1 MTLKIES
8 KEQFEAWMMEHAKP
22 FNWDIRP
29 EGPVFMPED
38 VRALFEALR
47 PRWVPVAKS
56 EPEKDGRYEVTYGI
70 SGLHCTVREVCH
82 AFFRSKTNGLYRWTD
97 AIGRPVL
104 YVVAWKPVTPE
115 YWDDVPPLPE
125 ES

>member
-1 MTLKIES
+1 MSLKLDNPYDFELWL
-8 KEQFEAWMMEHAKP
+8 KENSEEVCCSEKQWMVGV
-22 FNWDIRP
+22 D
-29 EGPVFMPED
+29 D
-38 VRALFEALR
+38 VRALYEALR
-47 PRWVPVAKS
+47 PRWVPVEQS
-56 EPEKDGRYEVTYGI
+56 EPEKDGCYEVTHGI